1 MRRVTRVTGVIRVTR
16 FGVLESVL
24 GAEHYV
30 AGLDDNDYLGSDR
43 EAEFFGGFLG
53 DRGGDGVATG

>member
-1 MRRVTRVTGVIRVTR
+1 MLRRVTRVTGVIRVTR

-24 GAEHYV
+24 GPEHY
-30 AGLDDNDYLGSDR
+30 YLGSDR